1 MCRASYF
8 LMEMSMPPS
17 KLDDLLEE
25 TLRDV
30 DIVRRNVFK
39 VQAPKE
45 EPCTLEDELQPPP
58 YRKNVQDLIE
68 QARSIDKPKFEHNTG
83 LDYYP
88 FQK

>member
-1 MCRASYF
+1 MEVSIPPRKIDD
-8 LMEMSMPPS
+8 LME
-17 KLDDLLEE
+17 E
-25 TLRDV
+25 TMRDV
-30 DIVRRNVFK
+30 DIVRRRIYK
-39 VQAPKE
+39 MDKPKE

-68 QARSIDKPKFEHNTG
+68 QARSLDKPKYAYNTG